1 MRRNQLAR
9 KAAHRVNSAIALAA
23 TALCYLLAAV
33 LLGANLLLRKNGW
46 LWAGRT
52 VAALGA
58 TLHTVAIGLRCV
70 ELRQAPFTTPAE
82 SLSLLAWIVALVYLV
97 VEVFWRLSATGT
109 FALGAAFLLVT
120 LGGLLSTSGRV
131 ADAALLNERAV
142 SLHILATVGA
152 IAAFVLAFACA
163 ALYLAAHRIL
173 KSKHGLMW
181 IKHLPPLATVERASF
196 ALVAVGFPL
205 LTLGIV
211 SGWLRAMAG
220 NGMPT
225 GWQWDAKTLLAYGV
239 WFVYATYLWARLKA
253 GWTPVRTAYIL
264 LVGLALSL
272 LLFLVPSAAHR
283 FS

>member
-1 MRRNQLAR
+1 MTSG
-9 KAAHRVNSAIALAA
+9 VMLAA

-46 LWAGRT
+46 LWAGR
-52 VAALGA
+52 VAATVGA
-58 TLHTVAIGLRCV
+58 TLHMAAIGFRCV
-70 ELRQAPFTTPAE
+70 ELGQAPFTTPAE
-82 SLSLLAWIVALVYLV
+82 SLSLLAWIVALAYLA
-97 VEVFWRLSATGT
+97 VELFWRLSAAGT
-109 FALGAAFLLVT
+109 FALGTAFLLVT
-120 LGGLLSTSGRV
+120 LGGLLSGTASVGGGN
-131 ADAALLNERAV
+131 AALLNERAV

-163 ALYLAAHRIL
+163 ALYLLSHRIL
-173 KSKHGLMW
+173 KSKHGLTW
-181 IKHLPPLATVERASF
+181 IKRLPPLVTVEQASF

-205 LTLGIV
+205 LTLGIA

-220 NGMPT
+220 NGLPD
-225 GWQWDAKTLLAYGV
+225 GWQYDTKTLLAYAV
-239 WFVYATYLWARLKA
+239 WLVYAAYLWARLRA

-272 LLFLVPSAAHR
+272 LLFLVPSATHR

>member
-1 MRRNQLAR
+1 M
-9 KAAHRVNSAIALAA
+9 NSAIALAVA
-23 TALCYLLAAV
+23 ALCYLLAAV

-46 LWAGRT
+46 LWSGRVVAG
-52 VAALGA
+52 LGA
-58 TLHTVAIGLRCV
+58 AAHTLAIGLRCA
-70 ELRQAPFTTPAE
+70 ELKQAPFTTPAE
-82 SLSLLAWIVALVYLV
+82 SLSLLAWIVALVYLA

-120 LGGLLSTSGRV
+120 LGGLLSTTGRI
-131 ADAALLNERAV
+131 ADPALLNERAI

-163 ALYLAAHRIL
+163 ALYLAAHSIL
-173 KSKHGLMW
+173 KSKHGLAW
-181 IKHLPPLATVERASF
+181 IKRLPPLATVERASF

-205 LTLGIV
+205 LTLGIA
-211 SGWLRAMAG
+211 SGWLRAFAGGMAD
-220 NGMPT
+220 
-225 GWQWDAKTLLAYGV
+225 GWQWDTKTLLAYAV
-239 WFVYATYLWARLKA
+239 WLVYAAYLWARLRA
-253 GWTPVRTAYIL
+253 GWTPARTAYIL

>member
-1 MRRNQLAR
+1 MNSGVTLA
-9 KAAHRVNSAIALAA
+9 L
-23 TALCYLLAAV
+23 TALCYLVAAV
-33 LLGANLLLRKNGW
+33 ILGANLTLRKSGW

-52 VAALGA
+52 IAALGA
-58 TLHTVAIGLRCV
+58 ASHMVAIGLRCA

-82 SLSLLAWIVALVYLV
+82 SLSLLAWIVALAYLA
-97 VEVFWRLSATGT
+97 VEICWRLSATGT

-120 LGGLLSTSGRV
+120 LGGLLPVQGRV
-131 ADAALLNERAV
+131 SDAALLAESAV

-173 KSKHGLMW
+173 KSKHGLTW
-181 IKHLPPLATVERASF
+181 IKRLPPLATVEQAGF

-205 LTLGIV
+205 LTLGIA

-220 NGMPT
+220 GLPN
-225 GWQWDAKTLLAYGV
+225 GWQWDSKTLLSYGV
-239 WFVYATYLWARLKA
+239 WLVYAVFLWARLRG
-253 GWTPVRTAYIL
+253 GWTPTRTAYIL
-264 LVGLALSL
+264 LWGLAVCL
-272 LLFLVPSAAHR
+272 LTLLVPSAAHR